1 MGKIQQWIVLLV
13 ALFLFQACNNIEAN
27 HQNNALTSF
36 VDTSIFSI
44 DTIFNQVQI
53 DSQKVSIG
61 LFRAKLDE
69 HRHSFD
75 SSLARP
81 VSLAIF
87 KDSTKQLLYLKTFEA
102 EPDDYPFVVANL
114 FKANNVKLQ
123 NVGPLF
129 FSLEKSYGGSG
140 SNYQLFWIQS
150 LDQNFHL
157 LPLYKGI
164 GELSYPYFLKLGN
177 EILVF
182 EAEWNM
188 EQGEA
193 HFSEHRIQIT
203 RIDLENKKP
212 VQQFLGKSTNKYFL
226 PDSDLSAKALIV
238 QLKQK
243 EPLFL
248 GLADF

>member
-1 MGKIQQWIVLLV
+1 MRKIQQWIVLLA
-13 ALFLFQACNNIEAN
+13 ALFVFQACNSIEAN
-27 HQNNALTSF
+27 HQNNAQSSF

-44 DTIFNQVQI
+44 DTILNQVQV

-61 LFRAKLDE
+61 LFRSKLDE
-69 HRHSFD
+69 HRQSFD
-75 SSLARP
+75 SSLVRP
-81 VSLAIF
+81 ITLAIF
-87 KDSTKQLLYLKTFEA
+87 KDSTKQLLYLKTFET

-114 FKANNVKLQ
+114 FKANTTKLQ
-123 NVGPLF
+123 NEGPMF

-150 LDQNFHL
+150 LDQSFHL
-157 LPLYKGI
+157 LPLYKGS
-164 GELSYPYFLKLGN
+164 GELSYPYFLKHGN
-177 EILVF
+177 QILMF

-188 EQGEA
+188 EQGES
-193 HFSEHRIQIT
+193 HFSEHHIQLT

-212 VQQFLGKSTNKYFL
+212 EQLLLGKSANKYFL

-243 EPLFL
+243 EPRFL